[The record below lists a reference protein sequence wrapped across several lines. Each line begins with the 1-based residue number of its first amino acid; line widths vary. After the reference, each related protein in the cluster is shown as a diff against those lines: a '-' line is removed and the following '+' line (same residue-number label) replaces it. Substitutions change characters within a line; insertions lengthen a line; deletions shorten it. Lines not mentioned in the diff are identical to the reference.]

1 MNKYILI
8 SVFLILSLSGYA
20 QRVKPTAETPS
31 EYQLRVRQ
39 TLALDYSM
47 PDYSVTTIDS
57 KAMGPRLAAILTSLG
72 QNYSQAIYQTT
83 INNIQASQIEG
94 LKYVDVNKMTLTKVT
109 KVDNKITVTYKTTL
123 DANQLKLK
131 ESQLTIT
138 LVDGM
143 STNKDVNELLCNLC
157 RYL

>member
-8 SVFLILSLSGYA
+8 SVFLLLSLSGFA
-20 QRVKPTAETPS
+20 QRVKPTTETPS

-39 TLALDYSM
+39 ALALDYSM
-47 PDYSVTTIDS
+47 PDYSVTKIDS

-72 QNYSQAIYQTT
+72 QNYSQSIYQTT

-94 LKYVDVNKMTLTKVT
+94 LRYVSVIKMTLTKVT
-109 KVDNKITVTYKTTL
+109 KVDNKITVTYRTTL

-131 ESQLTIT
+131 ESQLTFT

-143 STNKDVNELLCNLC
+143 SADKDVNELLCNLC

>member
-1 MNKYILI
+1 MNKYILL

-20 QRVKPTAETPS
+20 QRVKPTTETLS

-57 KAMGPRLAAILTSLG
+57 KAMGPRLAAILASLNK
-72 QNYSQAIYQTT
+72 NYSQAIYQTT

-94 LKYVDVNKMTLTKVT
+94 LKYVDVIKMTLTKVI
-109 KVDNKITVTYKTTL
+109 KVDDKIIVTYHTTL

-131 ESQLTIT
+131 ESQFTFT

-143 STNKDVNELLCNLC
+143 SVDKDVNELLCNLC
-157 RYL
+157 RYI